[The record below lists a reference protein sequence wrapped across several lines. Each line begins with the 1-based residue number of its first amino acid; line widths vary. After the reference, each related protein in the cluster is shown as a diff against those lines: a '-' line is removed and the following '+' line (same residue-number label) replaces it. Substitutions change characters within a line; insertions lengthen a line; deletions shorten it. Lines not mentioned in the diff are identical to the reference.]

1 MGIPKTKLF
10 GGFVLALLAMLY
22 TDGFGHG
29 PRYLVIDPLSIM
41 VLATSLYLL
50 GSAAITLMRCTPQV
64 SLASRS
70 IESTAPQSDDLVLT
84 HYLVSTTIEFS
95 RHDSDGLYL
104 GS

>member
-10 GGFVLALLAMLY
+10 CGLVLALLAMLY
-22 TDGFGHG
+22 TGGLSSG
-29 PRYLVIDPLSIM
+29 PRYLIIDPLSIV

-50 GSAAITLMRCTPQV
+50 GSAAITSMRCSPQV
-64 SLASRS
+64 LLAQSS
-70 IESTAPQSDDLVLT
+70 TESTAPQSDNLVLS

-95 RHDSDGLYL
+95 RHDSDGLYM